1 MRKQPTRTMRQLKK
15 MGVLFMTVLLFMF
28 CLYSQADLGTQAVF
42 RGETIAPAAKQADK
56 PAPVPQGAIYKVQT
70 DKKVVALTFDISWGE
85 KAPGP
90 ILDILEK
97 KGVKKA
103 TFFLSGPW
111 TTTHADIA
119 KRIKTMGYEIGN
131 HGHRHDDFPKYN
143 NQWITEQVGKSEQ
156 AIFETT
162 GVKTKLIRT
171 PNGAFDK
178 RVVKHLN
185 SMGYTVVQWHT
196 DSRDWMRPGPDKIVE
211 RVVTRAVPGDI
222 ILMHASDSALQTI
235 DALPRV
241 IDGLRQKGYEF
252 MTVSELI
259 AGAGVTSKQ
268 E

>member
-1 MRKQPTRTMRQLKK
+1 MA
-15 MGVLFMTVLLFMF
+15 VLLFMIS
-28 CLYSQADLGTQAVF
+28 LYSQADLGSQSVF
-42 RGETIAPAAKQADK
+42 QGTSTPAPKQADK
-56 PAPVPQGAIYKVQT
+56 PAPPPKGAIYKVQT

-111 TTTHADIA
+111 TTTHPEIA
-119 KRIKTMGYEIGN
+119 KRIKSIGFEIGN

-143 NQWITEQVGKSEQ
+143 NQWITEQVTKSEQ
-156 AIFETT
+156 AIHEAT
-162 GVKTKLIRT
+162 GVKTNLIRT

-178 RVVKHLN
+178 RVIQHLN
-185 SMGYTVVQWHT
+185 SMGYTVVQWNT
-196 DSRDWMRPGPDKIVE
+196 DSLDWMRPGPDKIVD
-211 RVVTRAVPGDI
+211 RVLKRTVPGDI

-235 DALPRV
+235 DALPRI

-252 MTVSELI
+252 MTVTELI
-259 AGAGVTSKQ
+259 ASAGVTSKQ